1 MNQSKQGLNNWLLI
15 LAVIILAV
23 APLIFIRDAEFNGAD
38 GEAEAAI
45 GEVQPEY
52 EPWFQ
57 PVFEPPSGEVES
69 LLFTSQAAVGA
80 GVIGYVIGLYKE
92 RDRQQRNKG

>member
-45 GEVQPEY
+45 GEVQPSY

-69 LLFTSQAAVGA
+69 LLFSSQAALGA

-92 RDRQQRNKG
+92 RDRQQRKKG